1 MANKAITLEGNKTPN
16 ILLNDNEEVLLDVSQ
31 GIRDLGL
38 SGLLFRH
45 KGRLI
50 ATNQRAIYFKKK
62 TKDYEIQ
69 QMNMKHAGYMK
80 MGYNIE
86 FKQFLSGIAF
96 LFFGIAAFQESIA
109 FGAVLL
115 LIGAVIAYTSRVQGL
130 VLSGSGDN
138 IVFASKSIAAEELSK
153 IITIVSSNS

>member
-1 MANKAITLEGNKTPN
+1 MANNSITLEGNKTPN
-16 ILLNDNEEVLLDVSQ
+16 IILNDGEEVLLDVSQ

-38 SGLLFRH
+38 AGWIFRH

-69 QMNMKHAGYMK
+69 QMNMRHAGYIK
-80 MGYNIE
+80 TGYNLQ
-86 FKQFLSGIAF
+86 FKQFLSGIVF
-96 LFFGIAAFQESIA
+96 LLMGI
-109 FGAVLL
+109 GAMQQIVGLGVALL
-115 LIGAVIAYTSRVQGL
+115 IIGAVVAYTARIQGL

-138 IVFASKSIAAEELSK
+138 IVFASKSIAPEELSK
-153 IITIVSSNS
+153 IITIVAANS